1 MVVSRVRIFS
11 GSHPRRFGVTLN
23 IVGPVGSRK
32 YNHSSSCFF
41 NDIYVFSLIWKAREE
56 KRPLHGLLFI
66 SLPFIRHDILQGSQK
81 TCYFG
86 SATIQE
92 LNIKQ
97 GKKQMF

>member
-1 MVVSRVRIFS
+1 M
-11 GSHPRRFGVTLN
+11 
-23 IVGPVGSRK
+23 GPVGSRK
-32 YNHSSSCFF
+32 YNHSSNCFFF

-97 GKKQMF
+97 GKKEMF

>member
-1 MVVSRVRIFS
+1 MYEFFS

-32 YNHSSSCFF
+32 YNHSSNCFF

-97 GKKQMF
+97 GKKQT